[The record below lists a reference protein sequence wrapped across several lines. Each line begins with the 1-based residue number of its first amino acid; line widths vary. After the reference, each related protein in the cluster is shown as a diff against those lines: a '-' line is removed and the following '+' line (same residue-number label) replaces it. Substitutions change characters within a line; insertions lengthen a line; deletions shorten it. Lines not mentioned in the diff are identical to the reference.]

1 MIRKSM
7 LVALLGFSLTGCAVY
22 GDSGYGG
29 GYRDYDRQYY
39 PGAHVQRSQV
49 YGAPRVYV
57 YEDRR
62 YDRRYSPPRHYAPPP
77 PPRYF
82 NQPGGYDPRYQ
93 NRHDRNRGD
102 YRPSPR
108 RVGKGSA
115 ITISSNSGTAPRPC
129 SGNSVKRLNA
139 FSASRVA
146 AGIASADLH
155 KLNLT

>member
-62 YDRRYSPPRHYAPPP
+62 YDSRYDRRYSPPRHYAPPP

-82 NQPGGYDPRYQ
+82 NQPERYDPRYQ

-108 RVGKGSA
+108 PGWEGQRHHYQQQQRHRSA
-115 ITISSNSGTAPRPC
+115 PLQWQQREAPQRIQRIQ
-129 SGNSVKRLNA
+129 GGGWNRE
-139 FSASRVA
+139 R
-146 AGIASADLH
+146 
-155 KLNLT
+155 

>member
-7 LVALLGFSLTGCAVY
+7 LVALLGFLLTGCAVY

-49 YGAPRVYV
+49 YGTPRVYV

-62 YDRRYSPPRHYAPPP
+62 YDRRYAPPRHYAPPP

-82 NQPGGYDPRYQ
+82 HQPGYDSRYHS
-93 NRHDRNRGD
+93 RHDRNSRD
-102 YRPSPR
+102 YRP
-108 RVGKGSA
+108 
-115 ITISSNSGTAPRPC
+115 APRP
-129 SGNSVKRLNA
+129 GWEGQRHHYQQQQ
-139 FSASRVA
+139 RQRGA
-146 AGIASADLH
+146 ALQWQQRETPQRFQRSWEQRR
-155 KLNLT
+155 

>member
-7 LVALLGFSLTGCAVY
+7 LVALLGFLLTGCAVY

-62 YDRRYSPPRHYAPPP
+62 YDRRYSQPRHYAPPP

-82 NQPGGYDPRYQ
+82 NQPRGYDPRYQ

-102 YRPSPR
+102 YRP
-108 RVGKGSA
+108 
-115 ITISSNSGTAPRPC
+115 APRP
-129 SGNSVKRLNA
+129 GWEGQRHHYQQQQRQRTVPQWQQREAPHRLQ
-139 FSASRVA
+139 R
-146 AGIASADLH
+146 GRTRDR
-155 KLNLT
+155 